1 MAHDKTVY
9 SRYKIS
15 IMPVFLSET
24 TTRLRESLRVA
35 WPFLLLM
42 LLQAVLAGTSIYA
55 LSAVRALTGGEV
67 LWVLGQKDAL
77 YYLDRYAE
85 YGREDD
91 FRAYQ
96 NNLAIP
102 LAERDA
108 RLSLES
114 ATPSYEV
121 MRRGFID
128 AGNHPDDLESVI
140 WLLRTFWNFE
150 LVREPV
156 RQWVIGDRY
165 LDQVQALAE
174 EVRAARQAH
183 PVVEKAMVQQWR
195 DQIDTLHRLMLPG
208 ILAFNRSL
216 GESARRILVIL
227 LVFNGLTAMA
237 VVGLALLRVD
247 ILLQRQR
254 KMENDLAIERQGAQ
268 LTLGVIADGVI
279 ALDAR
284 GLPLYM
290 NPAVKRM
297 LQIRFRKVRQQGIAE
312 WLRFDN
318 SVHPAAEVASLLER
332 VQKGELAQEDKHSWH
347 LLRPDRKRRVVQ
359 LTVSPLQVHGKFSG
373 VGLVLRDVTREKD
386 YLDQITWKATH
397 DDLTGLVNRR
407 EFERRLEALLALVK
421 QAQSAGAVLYV
432 DLDQFKVIND
442 TCGHQAGDAMLRKIS
457 GELQANL
464 RADDVL
470 ARLGGDEFGIL
481 LPGCPS
487 LVALRLA
494 EQMRLAV
501 QACKLQWDGQEFT
514 TTLSIGL
521 VELTPELDS
530 MQEVLRVVDVACY
543 RAKESGRNMVYLYQ
557 SDDAEVLQRVGHMH
571 WVQRLRK
578 AFEQDR
584 FCLYAQTIA
593 PLHAEWQGLHFEVLL
608 RLRDEDGKLVSPGSF
623 IPAAETY
630 GLMPEI
636 DRWVVQQVFARL
648 AQQARQSKM
657 RSVHTCSINLSGA
670 SLGGEDLLDFLL
682 DQFSHFGVDPRQ
694 VCFEVTETSAIA
706 HLPTAVR
713 LIQRLRQLGC
723 RFSLDD
729 FGSGMSSFGYL
740 KQLEVDFLKID
751 GGFVRDM
758 LEDRA
763 SAAMVDAIHRIGHVL
778 GRRTIAEFVETLD
791 HVEALRALGVDY
803 AQGYAVAK
811 PRPIEEVLAGEEAA
825 VPTYA

>member
-1 MAHDKTVY
+1 
-9 SRYKIS
+9 
-15 IMPVFLSET
+15 MPIFLSET
-24 TTRLRESLRVA
+24 TTRLRESLRVV
-35 WPFLLLM
+35 WPFLLLA
-42 LLQAVLAGTSIYA
+42 LLQAVLAGASIYA

-77 YYLDRYAE
+77 YYLDRYAA

-114 ATPSYEV
+114 PAPSYEV
-121 MRRGFID
+121 MRRGFIE
-128 AGNHPDDLESVI
+128 AGNHPDDLDGVI
-140 WLLRTFWNFE
+140 WLLSTFWNFE

-156 RQWVIGDRY
+156 RQWVIGEKY
-165 LDQVQALAE
+165 LDQVQALADE
-174 EVRAARQAH
+174 IRAARQAD
-183 PVVEKAMVQQWR
+183 PLAGKAMVQQWR
-195 DQIDTLHRLMLPG
+195 EQIDTLHRLMLPG

-216 GESARRILVIL
+216 GESARRIVVIL
-227 LVFNGLTAMA
+227 LVFNGLAAMA
-237 VVGLALLRVD
+237 VVGFALLRVD

-254 KMENDLAIERQGAQ
+254 KMEHDLTIERQGAQ
-268 LTLGVIADGVI
+268 LTLGAIADGVI
-279 ALDAR
+279 ALDTQ
-284 GLPLYM
+284 GLALYM
-290 NPAVKRM
+290 NPAAKRM
-297 LQIRFRKVRQQGIAE
+297 LGIRFRKVRQRSLAQ
-312 WLRFDN
+312 WLRFDS
-318 SVHPAAEVASLLER
+318 SVHPAAEVARLLEH
-332 VQKGELAQEDKHSWH
+332 VQQGELAQEDKHSWH
-347 LLRPDRKRRVVQ
+347 LMRPDGKRRVVQ
-359 LTVSPLQVHGKFSG
+359 LTVALLQVRGRPSG
-373 VGLVLRDVTREKD
+373 VGLVLRDVTREQD
-386 YLDQITWKATH
+386 YLEQITWKATH

-407 EFERRLEALLALVK
+407 EFERRLEALLASSK
-421 QAQSAGAVLYV
+421 QAQPAGAVLYV

-481 LPGCPS
+481 LPGCPP
-487 LVALRLA
+487 LMAARLA
-494 EQMRLAV
+494 DQMRLAV

-530 MQEVLRVVDVACY
+530 VQEVLRVVDVACY
-543 RAKESGRNMVYLYQ
+543 RAKELGRNMVYLYQ
-557 SDDAEVLQRVGHMH
+557 PDDAQVLQRVGHMH

-578 AFEQDR
+578 AFAQDR
-584 FCLYAQTIA
+584 FCLYAQAIA
-593 PLHAEWQGLHFEVLL
+593 PLHSERRGLHFEVLL
-608 RLRDEDGKLVSPGSF
+608 RLHDEDGQLVPPGSF

-630 GLMPEI
+630 GLMPDI
-636 DRWVVQQVFARL
+636 DRWVVQHVFARL
-648 AQQARQSKM
+648 AQHARQAKM
-657 RSVHTCSINLSGA
+657 QPVHTCSINLSGA

-694 VCFEVTETSAIA
+694 LCFEITETSAIA

-713 LIQRLRQLGC
+713 LIKRLRQLGC

-751 GGFVRDM
+751 GSFVRDM

-778 GRRTIAEFVETLD
+778 GQRTIAEFVETPG
-791 HVEALRALGVDY
+791 HVQALRALGVDY

-811 PRPIEEVLAGEEAA
+811 PRPIEEVLAEQEAA
-825 VPTYA
+825 VPA

>member
-1 MAHDKTVY
+1 
-9 SRYKIS
+9 
-15 IMPVFLSET
+15 MPIFLSET
-24 TTRLRESLRVA
+24 ITRLRESLRVV
-35 WPFLLLM
+35 WPFLLLA
-42 LLQAVLAGTSIYA
+42 LLQAVLAGASIYA

-77 YYLDRYAE
+77 YYLDRFAE

-114 ATPSYEV
+114 PVPSYEV

-128 AGNHPDDLESVI
+128 AGNHPDDLDSVI
-140 WLLRTFWNFE
+140 WLLSTFWNFE

-156 RQWVIGDRY
+156 RQWAIGEKY
-165 LDQVQALAE
+165 LDQVQALAK
-174 EVRAARQAH
+174 EVRAARQANSQ
-183 PVVEKAMVQQWR
+183 VDTAMVQQWR
-195 DQIDTLHRLMLPG
+195 GRIDTLHRLMLPG

-216 GESARRILVIL
+216 GESARRIVVIL

-237 VVGLALLRVD
+237 VVGLALLRVG

-254 KMENDLAIERQGAQ
+254 KMENDMAIERQGAQ
-268 LTLGVIADGVI
+268 LTLGAIADGVI
-279 ALDAR
+279 ALDTQ

-290 NPAVKRM
+290 NPAAKRM
-297 LQIRFRKVRQQGIAE
+297 LGIRFRKVHQRGLAE
-312 WLRFDN
+312 WLRFDA
-318 SVHPAAEVASLLER
+318 SVHPAEEVARLLDH
-332 VQKGELAQEDKHSWH
+332 VQQGELAPEDKHSWH
-347 LLRPDRKRRVVQ
+347 LLRSDAKKRIVQ
-359 LTVSPLQVHGKFSG
+359 LTVARLQIHGRPSG
-373 VGLVLRDVTREKD
+373 VGLVLRDVTREND
-386 YLDQITWKATH
+386 YLDQITWQASH
-397 DDLTGLVNRR
+397 DDLTGLANRR
-407 EFERRLEALLALVK
+407 EFERRLEALLISSG
-421 QAQSAGAVLYV
+421 QAQPAGAVLYV

-481 LPGCPS
+481 LPGCPP

-501 QACKLQWDGQEFT
+501 QACKLQWDVQELA
-514 TTLSIGL
+514 TTLSVGL

-530 MQEVLRVVDVACY
+530 MQEVLRVADVACY
-543 RAKESGRNMVYLYQ
+543 RAKERGRNMVYLYQ
-557 SDDAEVLQRVGHMH
+557 PDDAEVLQRVGHMH

-578 AFEQDR
+578 ALEQDR
-584 FCLYAQTIA
+584 FSLYAQTIA
-593 PLHAEWQGLHFEVLL
+593 PLHSEPPGLHFEVLL
-608 RLRDEDGKLVSPGSF
+608 RLHDEDGKLVPPGSF

-636 DRWVVQQVFARL
+636 DRWVVQHVFARL
-648 AQQARQSKM
+648 AQQARQAKM
-657 RSVHTCSINLSGA
+657 LPVHTCSINLSGA

-694 VCFEVTETSAIA
+694 VCFEITETSAIA

-713 LIQRLRQLGC
+713 LIKRLRQLGC

-751 GGFVRDM
+751 GSFVRDM
-758 LEDRA
+758 VKDRA
-763 SAAMVDAIHRIGHVL
+763 SAAMVDSINRIGHVL
-778 GRRTIAEFVETLD
+778 GQRTIAEFVVTPA
-791 HVEALRALGVDY
+791 HVQALRALGVDY

-811 PRPIEEVLAGEEAA
+811 PRPIEEVLAGEKAA
-825 VPTYA
+825 ALTGA